1 MSLNGKTFN
10 VKVPKASNLLAH
22 RRVFIVLG
30 YLIKRADISN
40 LSTQFIN
47 FLGYKNCVIY
57 DDLE

>member
-30 YLIKRADISN
+30 YLISTDISN
-40 LSTQFIN
+40 LSKQFIN